1 MKAYNSCS
9 TGRGAV
15 FALAMAT
22 SLVTVSVASAADVCL
37 GTVLK
42 PYTVSVSPDYVVRP
56 ILSVGESVPR
66 TSNPSENYQ
75 FVGIPDGLGM
85 HRLNSTQAVVYMNH
99 EFGNTSLSRPL
110 ISQSVTNRGSF
121 VSRWVLCRDGG
132 VASGDLGYTVVV
144 DWENNVTLPFPTT
157 ANTTRGFARFCSGSL
172 AWTDAG
178 FDRPIY
184 FCGEESGGAGTF
196 DGKGGLGVAIFD
208 GELHTMPWF
217 GRFAWENTLAQTKPG
232 PTTVLMGNE
241 DGSAL
246 DSQLYMWVG
255 RKDPAGTTGMHK
267 NGLHRDNGVGP
278 GGVVGAGNGLYVLV
292 PDNPAQSN
300 EVVYTSGTINVRWVM
315 IPAAEAMTDT
325 QLEAATDAV
334 GGLGFVRV
342 EDGEFAEDNAN
353 TYYFVTTGGS
363 TGNQLSRLYRLDM
376 NPSDPAGPCTLTVIF
391 NSDLIVAAGGDAP
404 LSSDNIG
411 VSKDYIM
418 INEDATGQGGSVM
431 RAKARDGS
439 IWRLEIKNNYKM
451 TRIAE
456 VLPPGTA
463 IATGAQF
470 PPSFSDSGNTGAWET
485 SGIIDASSV
494 FGLDSWL
501 FDVQAHGPAI
511 APPTQTVEDGQLL
524 IMQRAFVAKP
534 SLK

>member
-1 MKAYNSCS
+1 MNAQYSSS
-9 TGRGAV
+9 TGRGALL
-15 FALAMAT
+15 ALALA
-22 SLVTVSVASAADVCL
+22 APFAGFIRPAAADVCVI
-37 GTVLK
+37 TDLK
-42 PYTVSVSPDYVVRP
+42 PYTVSVSPDYIVKA
-56 ILSVGESVPR
+56 ILSVGEVVPR
-66 TSNPSENYQ
+66 TSNPAESYQ

-99 EFGNTSLSRPL
+99 EFGQTTLSKPL
-110 ISQSVTNRGSF
+110 FSQNVTNRGAF

-144 DWENNVTLPFPTT
+144 DEENNLNLPIPTT
-157 ANTTRGFARFCSGSL
+157 ANTTRGFTRFCSGSL

-217 GRFAWENTLAQTKPG
+217 GRFAWENTLAMPKPG

-255 RKDPAGTTGMHK
+255 RKDPAASAVMEKNGMHR
-267 NGLHRDNGVGP
+267 NNGVAP
-278 GGVVGAGNGLYVLV
+278 GGVVGAGNGFYVLV
-292 PDNPAQSN
+292 PDDPAKLN
-300 EVVYTSGTINVRWVM
+300 ETIVLNGTLNVHWVM
-315 IPAAEAMTDT
+315 IPNAEALTDS

-334 GGLGFVRV
+334 GGFGFVRV
-342 EDGEFAEDNAN
+342 EDGGFAVDNPN

-363 TGNQLSRLYRLDM
+363 TGNQLSRLYRLDL
-376 NPSDPAGPCTLTVIF
+376 NPADPAGPCTLTVIF
-391 NSDLIVAAGGDAP
+391 NSDEIVAAGGDAP

-418 INEDATGQGGSVM
+418 INEDAAGQGGSVM
-431 RAKARDGS
+431 RAKARDAS

-451 TRIAE
+451 TRVGE
-456 VLPPGTA
+456 VNPPGT
-463 IATGAQF
+463 ILGSNGFPAT
-470 PPSFSDSGNTGAWET
+470 FSTANNTGAWET

-494 FGLDSWL
+494 YGLDSWL

-511 APPTQTVEDGQLL
+511 APPTQTGEDGQLL
-524 IMQRAFVAKP
+524 LIQRAYVAKP
-534 SLK
+534 SLR